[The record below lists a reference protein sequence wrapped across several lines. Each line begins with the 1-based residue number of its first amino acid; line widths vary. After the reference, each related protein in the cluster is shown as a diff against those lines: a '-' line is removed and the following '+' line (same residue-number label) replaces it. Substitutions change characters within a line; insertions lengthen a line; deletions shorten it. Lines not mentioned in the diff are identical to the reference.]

1 MLGVVRDTK
10 AVTRRLGSLVKLHL
24 ELAKLESKKKAIALG
39 VGIGLGGLALI
50 LVLYAIG
57 FGFASGAVGLTELLP
72 LWASLLIVM
81 GALLLGAGIC
91 GFLAMRFVKKGA
103 PPCRPRRSRKWS
115 ARSGQFGTMADRS
128 ADEIRKEIAAER
140 NAFEDDL
147 VAVRGKLRWVVIVS
161 VTATVMV
168 SGVAVAAVVIK
179 RKGARAGIRAG
190 LKTMLKL
197 V

>member
-10 AVTRRLGSLVKLHL
+10 AMTRRLGSLVKLHL

-57 FGFASGAVGLTELLP
+57 FGFAAGAVGLTELLP

-103 PPCRPRRSRKWS
+103 PPLPS
-115 ARSGQFGTMADRS
+115 Q
-128 ADEIRKEIAAER
+128 
-140 NAFEDDL
+140 AFEEME
-147 VAVRGKLRWVVIVS
+147 R
-161 VTATVMV
+161 T
-168 SGVAVAAVVIK
+168 
-179 RKGARAGIRAG
+179 IRSIRNHG
-190 LKTMLKL
+190 
-197 V
+197 